1 MKQLL
6 RAAGVGAAVLTVLLA
21 VEPATG
27 MLVAP
32 PAIPARV
39 AGADL
44 VVVGKV
50 IAVSDKTVPAE
61 RFKGDKSHYQIVTIQ
76 VGETLSGH
84 ASKEIKLAFVPAPPP
99 PPPPAGGKGPVAI
112 SSGGRVP
119 PINLAMGVES
129 VLFLVQHPTKDFY
142 TVNAYYD
149 VINKA
154 GNPSFATT
162 VADIKRYA
170 KLLANPKPGLE
181 SKDKEERFLTA
192 ALLISRYRTPRIIPA
207 GAPQKTDLVSVAES
221 KLILEALA
229 EADWNSPRPGLM
241 QFTPRQ
247 SFYQLGLTP
256 ADGWNQPKDFRQ
268 IVPEA
273 TKWLKANAGKYRI
286 QRYLRERGG
295 EPAADPAGR

>member
-6 RAAGVGAAVLTVLLA
+6 RAASVGAAVLMVLLA
-21 VEPATG
+21 VGPAVA
-27 MLVAP
+27 MLIAP
-32 PAIPARV
+32 PPIPARV

-50 IAVSDKTVPAE
+50 TGVSDKTVPAE
-61 RFKGDKSHYQIVTIQ
+61 RFKGDKAHYQIVTVQ
-76 VGETLSGH
+76 VDETLSGH
-84 ASKEIKLAFVPAPPP
+84 AGREIRLGFVPSPPP

-119 PINLAMGVES
+119 PINLAVGVES

-154 GNPSFATT
+154 GNPGFATT
-162 VADIKRYA
+162 VADVKRYA
-170 KLLANPKPGLE
+170 KMLANPKPGLE

-192 ALLISRYRTPRIIPA
+192 ALLISRYRTPRIVPA
-207 GAPQKTDLVSVAES
+207 GAPPKTELVSVAES

-229 EADWNSPRPGLM
+229 DADWTSPRPGLM
-241 QFTPRQ
+241 QFSPRQ

-256 ADGWNQPKDFRQ
+256 ADGWTQPKDFKQ

-273 TKWLKANAGKYRI
+273 TKWLKANAGTYRI
-286 QRYLRERGG
+286 QRYLRERKG